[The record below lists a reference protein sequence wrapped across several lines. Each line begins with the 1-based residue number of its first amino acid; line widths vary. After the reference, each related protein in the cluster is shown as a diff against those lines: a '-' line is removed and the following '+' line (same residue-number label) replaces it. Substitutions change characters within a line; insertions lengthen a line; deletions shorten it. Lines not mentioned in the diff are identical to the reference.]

1 MISITDLRASYGP
14 LPVLFGFD
22 LQVARGETLALI
34 GANGA
39 GKTTTFAV
47 MTGRLKPQTGR
58 VAVNGRDIVGLSPM
72 DIVRHGL
79 ALVPEGRQLFPSLT
93 VEENLLIGAH
103 SRRSG
108 DWHLERVYE
117 TFPTVAE
124 FRKRPSMALSG
135 GQQQLVAIVRALMS
149 NPDVLLCDE
158 LSLGLSPAA
167 VDVVYSALG
176 KLRGEGLTTVI
187 VEQDIAR
194 ALFAA
199 DRFACMRHGQIVL
212 SGASATAD
220 GAEISNAYFGMR

>member
-1 MISITDLRASYGP
+1 MISITDLRAAYGP

-22 LQVARGETLALI
+22 LNVARGETLALI

-47 MTGRLKPQTGR
+47 MTGRLKPQTGS
-58 VAVNGRDIVGLSPM
+58 VSVNGRDISGLTPM
-72 DIVRHGL
+72 DIIAHGL

-93 VEENLLIGAH
+93 VEENLLVGAH

-108 DWHLERVYE
+108 GWNIERVYE
-117 TFPTVAE
+117 IFPTVAE
-124 FRKRPSMALSG
+124 FRNRPSMALSG
-135 GQQQLVAIVRALMS
+135 GQQQLVAIGRALMS

-167 VDVVYSALG
+167 VDIVYSALQ

-194 ALFAA
+194 ALSAS

-212 SGASATAD
+212 SGASKSAD
-220 GAEISNAYFGMR
+220 RAEISNAYFGMR

>member
-58 VAVNGRDIVGLSPM
+58 VAINGRDIAGLSPM

-93 VEENLLIGAH
+93 VEENLLVGAH

-108 DWHLERVYE
+108 DWSLERVYE
-117 TFPTVAE
+117 MFPTVAE
-124 FRKRPSMALSG
+124 FRKRPSTALSG
-135 GQQQLVAIVRALMS
+135 GQQQLVAIGRSLMS
-149 NPDVLLCDE
+149 NPDALLCDE

-194 ALFAA
+194 ALLTA

-212 SGASATAD
+212 SGPSATAD
-220 GAEISNAYFGMR
+220 RAEISNAYFGMR